1 MALILNIDTAL
12 ETASICLAKDGEL
25 IQLTENDNQN
35 DHAAWL
41 QLAIQNLMLNSE
53 YSMQDLNAVA
63 VSIGPGSYTGLRVGL
78 SSAKGLCYALNIPL
92 ITVGTLEM
100 MALAAKEEMAD
111 LLCPMIDARRMEIFT
126 ALYTKNLEELM
137 KPKAMII
144 DGTSFAELLPSN
156 KILFYG
162 SGSKK
167 LKKLICH
174 DNAIFG
180 TIMTNAGQLATISL
194 NCFVKSQFAD
204 IAYSEPL
211 YLKEFF
217 SSSRKPTA

>member
-12 ETASICLAKDGEL
+12 ETASVCLAKDGKV
-25 IQLTENDNQN
+25 IQLSENNNQN
-35 DHAAWL
+35 DHAVWL
-41 QLAIQNLMLNSE
+41 QSSIRDMMQDSG
-53 YSMQDLNAVA
+53 YGIQDLNAVA

-78 SSAKGLCYALNIPL
+78 SSAKGFCYALNIPL
-92 ITVGTLEM
+92 ITVGTLEI
-100 MALAAKEEMAD
+100 MALAAKGEVVEF
-111 LLCPMIDARRMEIFT
+111 LCPTINARRMDIFA

-137 KPKAMII
+137 KPTAMVINE
-144 DGTSFAELLPSN
+144 TSFSEFLNSN

-167 LKKLICH
+167 LQKMICH

-180 TIMTNAGQLATISL
+180 EIMTNAGQLAAISQIR
-194 NCFVKSQFAD
+194 FDESQFAD

-217 SSSRKPTA
+217 SYLRKPPA